1 MFEYLD
7 DVDDTT
13 LTFVVYEAGLLLYER
28 ERHRYAAPDLPALR
42 GSSPDPHGR
51 ITRLVH
57 RVLRDIERV
66 EGMHFT
72 ELPPQLYSK
81 YIFLLGDISD
91 TRTRS
96 RPGFDPERGQR
107 LLEELRRDYYPSA
120 A

>member
-1 MFEYLD
+1 MDPLILYSAN
-7 DVDDTT
+7 T
-13 LTFVVYEAGLLLYER
+13 LLAYSIAER
-28 ERHRYAAPDLPALR
+28 FYRGVHAAPDLPALR
-42 GSSPDPHGR
+42 GSSPDPHGE
-51 ITRLVH
+51 ITNLVH
-57 RVLRDIERV
+57 RVLRDIETE